1 MEIEPHSRYL
11 AQSLAWSMLGG
22 LRNFVPVILV
32 LLGVGR
38 EGEGQGGPSRLPTH
52 SEKWPCHQSPAW
64 PGGEPRGTVGAWG
77 GELTAGMDPS
87 SPETGKKEPG
97 LLGMCGPAQPPSD
110 PQPGE
115 GVTASHAAPEQ
126 EAFALISRCLLP
138 QPLCPRVLW
147 GGSMNP
153 GRGQCPPLPGGAP
166 AEAGSPCPRGAPSP
180 LPCLLATSDQ

>member
-11 AQSLAWSMLGG
+11 AQSLARSMLGG

-97 LLGMCGPAQPPSD
+97 LLGMCGTAQPPSD
-110 PQPGE
+110 PPARGGGDRVSCCTRTGSICPYFQVPP
-115 GVTASHAAPEQ
+115 AP
-126 EAFALISRCLLP
+126 APLP
-138 QPLCPRVLW
+138 QGPVGRIHEPR
-147 GGSMNP
+147 P
-153 GRGQCPPLPGGAP
+153 GAV
-166 AEAGSPCPRGAPSP
+166 PSP
-180 LPCLLATSDQ
+180 PRRCPG

>member
-1 MEIEPHSRYL
+1 MYLLSWSFWVWAEKGRARVGPPGCQPTVRSGPAISHLPGLEGSPEEP
-11 AQSLAWSMLGG
+11 WG
-22 LRNFVPVILV
+22 
-32 LLGVGR
+32 LGVG
-38 EGEGQGGPSRLPTH
+38 SSL
-52 SEKWPCHQSPAW
+52 PAW
-64 PGGEPRGTVGAWG
+64 TPAPRRRGRRSRASWAC
-77 GELTAGMDPS
+77 AGRPS
-87 SPETGKKEPG
+87 LPVT
-97 LLGMCGPAQPPSD
+97 